1 MGCGSSSPEQ
11 VAQTG
16 NQGFENTGTPNE
28 VKTTGNYADGNIVRM
43 LLLGAGESGKSTIF
57 KQMRILYGA
66 PRADDELMMYG
77 IVIRSNVIVAI
88 RKLANHLVSLGLED
102 QLTADEITA
111 FDKMQ
116 AKIVNVT
123 PGMQNGNLSQA
134 TPLVTT
140 SPETARVMQQGYY
153 NSKAGLIANQEAA
166 LFLETWE
173 IIQQVWRSD
182 VMRQVWQQRAATNV
196 IDGHKMFLDGLE
208 RIADPDFRPTSN
220 EVLLARVRTTQVV
233 CERYTIEGVT
243 FELFDVGGQRAE
255 RRKWIDTFENVDAV
269 IFVAALSEYD
279 QSLAEARR
287 TNRMVEAIELFKSVC
302 NNKAFSNTP
311 VLLFLNKKDIFQEK
325 VMTSDIKAQRPFA
338 DYAGPPA
345 DFDAGV
351 HYFKNKFEDCI
362 VDPDYQDSFIHV
374 TKATDTDNMQF
385 VLDSTRSIIMTEVSL
400 VCLFLFA
407 HV

>member
-1 MGCGSSSPEQ
+1 MGCTTSSPEN
-11 VAQTG
+11 VE
-16 NQGFENTGTPNE
+16 QGAPNIAGTPHE
-28 VKTTGNYADGNIVRM
+28 VNTAGNYADGNIVRM

-88 RKLANHLVSLGLED
+88 KKLANHLVSLGLED
-102 QLTADEITA
+102 QLTADEKTA
-111 FDKMQ
+111 FDELQ

-123 PGMQNGNLSQA
+123 PGMQNGNPPQ
-134 TPLVTT
+134 TPLAAC
-140 SPETARVMQQGYY
+140 PESARVMQQGYY

-173 IIQQVWRSD
+173 IIQKVWRSE

-302 NNKAFSNTP
+302 SNRAFANTP

-385 VLDSTRSIIMTEVSL
+385 VLDSTRSIIMTENLRRSGL
-400 VCLFLFA
+400 LG
-407 HV
+407 